1 MALNRLVV
9 ALGAAIAAWTVTAA
23 PASGFDPLTDFETI
37 HKRVT
42 EGTCDIS
49 SKAPAVKA
57 PKENVWAPITA
68 EDNLAVWNLL
78 HADPE
83 LNLTNPSAAT
93 LTDNYVFWIDTLH
106 TNKSD
111 VLPYLESDG
120 CVAPPPKY
128 ARAIIFRGAIEEP
141 DSQEYMI
148 GPLPVTSLTK
158 IEKLDYIYNG
168 GSGGSI
174 PFNGRYFDSI
184 RSAATEPLLLSV
196 MAEVADITEKLIGG
210 VYYGSRDNRTTLAS
224 TAGTPMSYNGTTT
237 YRTVMFRYPGSATY
251 LTPLDFFV
259 MLDCPGQN
267 PDDFKL
273 KGIVTNS
280 RFFPTVADL
289 RTAWD
294 AGELQEEFQQ
304 TRDASWALLDY
315 KPELGVRDLEDRM
328 APQTLEIGG
337 KRYKLDEEERYV
349 EYMGWS
355 FYLSF
360 TRSLG
365 VMLYDIRFKNES
377 VIYELS
383 LQEAAAQ
390 YAGRTPKAA
399 STVYHDTYYSLG
411 TDAGTLVEGF
421 DCPFGATMLPITY
434 FSGNTSVTQPD
445 AICIF
450 EADLGIPISR
460 HRAGGSNDK
469 GFTNLGTVKGTA
481 LTVRS
486 IATIGNYDYMFDY
499 QFHLEGSIEVTV
511 RASGYLQSSFYYPDQ
526 AKWGARVQV
535 ATQGSYHD
543 HVLTY
548 KADFDVAGTE
558 NSLQVSEL
566 VIVNQT
572 QPWFPELGEFE
583 QMELNISN
591 MKEEQQFN
599 WPANGE
605 SMYCIINENE
615 VNKWG
620 EKRGYRI
627 IPGKNNIHL
636 TSMNSPFT
644 RHQTPFAKTHLA
656 VTVQH
661 DNEPYANSVQNV
673 NMPWAPQQD
682 FMKFFDGESV
692 ENNDIVLWFNL
703 GMHHY
708 TRAEDIPVTL
718 YTEAVSSIV
727 FAPQNFFDRAQDGD
741 LLNRRWLEVDSETG
755 EMSVETYGVALP
767 QCQVQL
773 PEPAA
778 GIENIIQA

>member
-1 MALNRLVV
+1 M
-9 ALGAAIAAWTVTAA
+9 ALGAAVAAWSVAAA
-23 PASGFDPLTDFETI
+23 PASGFDPLTDFEVI
-37 HKRVT
+37 HKR
-42 EGTCDIS
+42 
-49 SKAPAVKA
+49 
-57 PKENVWAPITA
+57 NVWAPITS

-78 HADPE
+78 HAPE
-83 LNLTNPSAAT
+83 SGLNLTLPGQAK

-106 TNKSD
+106 TNKSS
-111 VLPYLESDG
+111 VLPYLEATDTCG
-120 CVAPPPKY
+120 TPAPPKY

-141 DSQEYMI
+141 DSQEFMI
-148 GPLPVTSLTK
+148 GPLPVSEATK

-174 PFNGRYFDSI
+174 PFNGRYFDSV

-210 VYYGSRDNRTTLAS
+210 VYYGSRDNRTTLSS
-224 TAGTPMSYNGTTT
+224 TAGTPMSYDGSTT
-237 YRTVMFRYPGSATY
+237 YRTVMFRYPGTATY

-273 KGIVTNS
+273 KGLVTNS

-289 RTAWD
+289 RAAWD
-294 AGELQEEFQQ
+294 AGEITEEFQQ

-337 KRYKLDEEERYV
+337 KRYKLDEEQRYV

-365 VMLYDIRFKNES
+365 VMLYDIKYKNES

-421 DCPFGATMLPITY
+421 DCPFGSTMLPITY

-460 HRAGGSNDK
+460 HRSGSSNSK
-469 GFTNLGTVKGTA
+469 GFANLGTVKGTA

-499 QFHLEGSIEVTV
+499 QFHLEGSLEVSV

-526 AKWGARVQV
+526 NKWGSRVQV

-548 KADFDVAGTE
+548 KADFDVAGTS

-583 QMELNISN
+583 QMELSIST

-605 SMYCIINENE
+605 AMYCIINENE
-615 VNKWG
+615 TNQWG

-627 IPGKNNIHL
+627 IPGKSNIHL
-636 TSMNSPFT
+636 TPMNSPFT
-644 RHQTPFAKTHLA
+644 RHQTAFAKSHLA

-661 DNEPYANSVQNV
+661 DNEPYANSVQN
-673 NMPWAPQQD
+673 
-682 FMKFFDGESV
+682 SV
-692 ENNDIVLWFNL
+692 ENSDIVLWFNL
-703 GMHHY
+703 GMHHF

-727 FAPQNFFDRAQDGD
+727 FAPQNFNDRAQDGD
-741 LLNRRWLEVDSETG
+741 LLNRRWLTTDSETG
-755 EMSVETYGVALP
+755 EMNVETYGVAIP
-767 QCQVQL
+767 QCNINL
-773 PEPAA
+773 PEPGA
-778 GIENIIQA
+778 GVEDIIQV